1 VTFEIDDGSG
11 PLRVSVGSTLG
22 ADSTS
27 LPAGAWVEVR
37 GVLGQET
44 TGALPLRGYRV
55 WPVTPSDVAVLATAP
70 GGSGARAGSNG
81 SDEATGP
88 AGALDALGAGGDPG
102 LRIGATVVSG
112 PWLELEVGGLLW
124 DGSQLV
130 AIEHEFA
137 ERVTVVL
144 AGGRPPMAVELVGLR
159 ATGRHAPLDISAAR
173 LGDAADAIQPGSTA
187 PAPPASAMPA
197 DGEDARWVSLVGRLQ
212 GRAADLRLRL
222 PDVSVRLELRCA
234 SAEVGAVAGQ
244 VGVTG
249 VALAEPARIVV
260 PCGGIVTAPTLARS
274 AGSAA
279 HPDGAH
285 SAAADDAERRVPAGS
300 PLAAGVLLGLG
311 AAVLLGGI
319 AVARRDG
326 GSAPDGSD
334 AAGETDEPQPDASD
348 TEATAP
354 VLTLV
359 PLPRE
364 RAP

>member
-1 VTFEIDDGSG
+1 
-11 PLRVSVGSTLG
+11 
-22 ADSTS
+22 
-27 LPAGAWVEVR
+27 
-37 GVLGQET
+37 
-44 TGALPLRGYRV
+44 
-55 WPVTPSDVAVLATAP
+55 VLATAP
-70 GGSGARAGSNG
+70 GGSGARAGSSG
-81 SDEATGP
+81 SGEATGP

-112 PWLELEVGGLLW
+112 PWSELEVGGLLW

-130 AIEHEFA
+130 AIDQESA
-137 ERVTVVL
+137 ERVTAVL

-173 LGDAADAIQPGSTA
+173 LGDAADAIQRGSTA
-187 PAPPASAMPA
+187 PAPPASAMPS
-197 DGEDARWVSLVGRLQ
+197 DGEDARWVSVVGRLQ
-212 GRAADLRLRL
+212 GGAADLRLRL
-222 PDVSVRLELRCA
+222 PGVSVRLELRCA
-234 SAEVGAVAGQ
+234 STEVGAVAGQ

-260 PCGGIVTAPTLARS
+260 PCGGIVAAPALARS

-279 HPDGAH
+279 HPAGAH

-311 AAVLLGGI
+311 AAVLLGGV

-334 AAGETDEPQPDASD
+334 AAGATDGPLPDASD
-348 TEATAP
+348 AEATAP